1 MTMMSRSKFWAT
13 AFAVAAMAVGIGRA
27 QADIIRSA
35 VFTSDHCTGG
45 CGVST
50 TNPGALLT
58 VTDHENGTLDFS
70 IQTAPN
76 YVIVGSGFEASFAFN
91 LVGNPTITYSSII
104 PTLTYSIPGGI
115 SPQQN
120 AGSLMVDGFGNFEYG
135 IDVINN
141 GFGNNA
147 GSTLSFRISGAG
159 LDITDLAELS
169 TGGSPP
175 AFFALDVAHTVGG
188 VTTTGAIDISLVLT
202 PGQQC
207 FPGPCT
213 TAIPEPG
220 SLMVLGTTL
229 IVLGGISY
237 VIRRRRED
245 EV

>member
-1 MTMMSRSKFWAT
+1 MTAGSKILVT

-27 QADIIRSA
+27 QADIIRSG

-45 CGVST
+45 CGVSA

-58 VTDHENGTLDFS
+58 VTDHQNGTLDFT

-76 YVIVGSGFEASFAFN
+76 YVIIGSGFQASFAFN
-91 LVGNPTITYSSII
+91 LIGNPTITYSSII
-104 PTLTYSIPGGI
+104 PPGTYSIPGGI

-147 GSTLSFRISGAG
+147 GSTLSFSISGTG

-213 TAIPEPG
+213 TIPEPS
-220 SLMVLGTTL
+220 SLAVFGATL
-229 IVLGGISY
+229 IALGGISY
-237 VIRRRRED
+237 IMRRRRKD